1 MELIALGVVAIALY
15 FFADFAL
22 RQAESFAGRRFEQRS
37 AIFFAILLVSAL
49 IVFALIRQFAP
60 A

>member
-1 MELIALGVVAIALY
+1 MELITLGLVAIALY

-22 RQAESFAGRRFEQRS
+22 RQAESFVGRRFEQRS
-37 AIFFAILLVSAL
+37 VIFFAILLASAL
-49 IVFALIRQFAP
+49 IVFTLIRQFAP